1 MQKIYRKALKNYVY
15 ELHKKFRIR
24 LKDAKE
30 LAPEDARG
38 KEGKLLPFGRSPQLA
53 YTVLASGCSPAGR
66 RLAAAIS
73 HRLGK
78 TSPKLG
84 QDVLYFCERE
94 TEASW
99 YRPYSFVFAAWLGL
113 SGKITDVT
121 LFIYIF

>member
-53 YTVLASGCSPAGR
+53 YAVLASGCSPAGR
-66 RLAAAIS
+66 RLPAAIS
-73 HRLGK
+73 HRLANVVK
-78 TSPKLG
+78 
-84 QDVLYFCERE
+84 CIC
-94 TEASW
+94 
-99 YRPYSFVFAAWLGL
+99 GL
-113 SGKITDVT
+113 SSPFHQFGLLVQVASA
-121 LFIYIF
+121 

>member
-1 MQKIYRKALKNYVY
+1 MQKIYRKALRTYVY

-53 YTVLASGCSPAGR
+53 YAVLASGCSPAGR

-84 QDVLYFCERE
+84 RDVLSIWTSVSERQ
-94 TEASW
+94 
-99 YRPYSFVFAAWLGL
+99 RHLGIGRIAL
-113 SGKITDVT
+113 SLLLGWA
-121 LFIYIF
+121 